1 MHVLLVWYMPAFLH
15 VTDSLLTTL
24 TFAYWSL
31 QVVRIRPYMTFT
43 NRLGQELILRQ
54 NGVNQARTLKAS
66 DSRVSFPFQETENPI
81 MLQVCVLPKNTT
93 LNHLV
98 ILICFLSNP
107 HFTDDRRNVRCFGER
122 FSSPELGLF
131 SQPICCWLVAVW
143 VVQIQ
148 LAGSQWSHPF
158 AIQKEESLHL
168 MIRHDNGLRQS
179 VQVDV
184 RGYEDGSR
192 FLVFFRL
199 GSSRGPYRSIIDS
212 MGALIFVFLN
222 FSFQY
227 L

>member
-1 MHVLLVWYMPAFLH
+1 MVIAGSEDSPIHDIHKQAWTGAPSEAEQCKPGKNFESFRLPGIVPLPGDREPNHVA
-15 VTDSLLTTL
+15 
-24 TFAYWSL
+24 
-31 QVVRIRPYMTFT
+31 
-43 NRLGQELILRQ
+43 
-54 NGVNQARTLKAS
+54 GVCATQ
-66 DSRVSFPFQETENPI
+66 
-81 MLQVCVLPKNTT
+81 NTT

-98 ILICFLSNP
+98 ILICFSSNS
-107 HFTDDRRNVRCFGER
+107 HFTDDRRNVHCFG

-131 SQPICCWLVAVW
+131 SQPICCWLVLVW

-179 VQVDV
+179 VQVDI

-199 GSSRGPYRSIIDS
+199 GSSRGPYRSIIDL
-212 MGALIFVFLN
+212 MGALIFVLLN

>member
-1 MHVLLVWYMPAFLH
+1 M
-15 VTDSLLTTL
+15 TDSLLTTL

-54 NGVNQARTLKAS
+54 NSVNQARTLKAS

-81 MLQVCVLPKNTT
+81 MLQVCVLPKNAI
-93 LNHLV
+93 LNPIV
-98 ILICFLSNP
+98 ILICFPSNS
-107 HFTDDRRNVRCFGER
+107 HFTDDRRNVCCFGEC
-122 FSSPELGLF
+122 FSPPELGLF
-131 SQPICCWLVAVW
+131 SQPFCCWLVVVW

-148 LAGSQWSHPF
+148 LEGSQWSHPF

-199 GSSRGPYRSIIDS
+199 GSSRGPYRSIIDL
-212 MGALIFVFLN
+212 MGALIFVLLN
-222 FSFQY
+222 FSFQ
-227 L
+227 